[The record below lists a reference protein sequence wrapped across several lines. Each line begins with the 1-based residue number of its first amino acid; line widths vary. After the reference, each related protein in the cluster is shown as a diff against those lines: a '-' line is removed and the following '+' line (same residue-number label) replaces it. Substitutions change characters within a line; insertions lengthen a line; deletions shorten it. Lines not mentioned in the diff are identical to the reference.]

1 MGYTREWAKVEIVQR
16 IIAYTDKLNPW
27 DEIPSLASLYR
38 HKLMR
43 LSKSELL
50 DMLQDERQKWEER
63 KIVMRFQLLESRF
76 ALEFEPE
83 ATMGRVLKFA
93 HEDWVVDGEVNGIP
107 TIDIDPQETIRD
119 FCDKHIKPGCNYL
132 NFRSHKLLG
141 CVD

>member
-1 MGYTREWAKVEIVQR
+1 MGYTRGWAKVEIVQK

-43 LSKSELL
+43 LSKAELL

-63 KIVMRFQLLESRF
+63 KIDMHFQLSESRF
-76 ALEFEPE
+76 VLEFEPE

-132 NFRSHKLLG
+132 HFRSHKLMG